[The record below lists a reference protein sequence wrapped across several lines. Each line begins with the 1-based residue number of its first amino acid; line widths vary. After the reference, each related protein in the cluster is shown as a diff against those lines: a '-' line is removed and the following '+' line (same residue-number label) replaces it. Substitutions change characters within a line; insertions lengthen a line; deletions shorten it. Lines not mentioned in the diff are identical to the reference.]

1 MSFTRGSKKRQKGAT
16 IALLMAMLPLM
27 LIPLVGLGVDGTRLV
42 IVQSKLQSAVDG
54 AGLGAGRLLGTNANT
69 TEIAGEFLKANFPSG
84 YWGTTNFQQNI
95 NYTSN
100 LGVQTITVSASAD
113 VPLMF
118 IRVLG
123 IPKSSSSASSTVTRR
138 VTRVEMVLDRSGSMN
153 NTDPVTGK
161 NVFTVMQQGAEW
173 FASQFTPGYDELGLV
188 MFSGSAI
195 VAYPETRP
203 WDPSTTGSGGPDK
216 TFATVPATQT
226 GQIFDQLKAMV
237 SGGGTGTPEALS
249 LAYIELQKA
258 HNRDLL
264 ANGNDNTLNT
274 IVLFTDGVPDAVPV
288 YANNPTLSY
297 IKSTSTCTNKTAT
310 SASSTQMKGYIVAG
324 GQPKSKSGANGWSG
338 SYGLWDLL
346 NYDTS
351 QSLLQWVKGTNANYQ
366 MSPQTAVANCS
377 GGPGTGGL
385 TYDPSH
391 PSTGTTN
398 NSGLGDLTQMP
409 PTDLYG
415 NKTTGLAYAQS
426 ELYDGTNTWM
436 PNTTTYNPS
445 DLTSNST
452 TGGPYNIAAAAWND
466 TDDIGNTIRSQN
478 SMLPI
483 QIFCIGYSGNGGTD
497 IALLYRLANAPPDK
511 TYNNSNYNNSQP
523 VGKVYL
529 VNDTNQ
535 LQAAFTQV
543 ASSVLRLA
551 Q

>member
-226 GQIFDQLKAMV
+226 GQIFDQLKAMQW
-237 SGGGTGTPEALS
+237 GGGTGTPEAMS

-297 IKSTSTCTNKTAT
+297 VKSTSTCTNKTAT
-310 SASSTQMKGYIVAG
+310 SSSSTQMKGYIVAA
-324 GQPKSKSGANGWSG
+324 GQPKSKTGANGWNG
-338 SYGLWDLL
+338 SLGLWDLF
-346 NYDTS
+346 NYDTTS
-351 QSLLQWVKGTNANYQ
+351 TLTTWVSDQNTAQNAAIV
-366 MSPQTAVANCS
+366 PQTAVAGCAGLGRN
-377 GGPGTGGL
+377 GTG
-385 TYDPSH
+385 
-391 PSTGTTN
+391 
-398 NSGLGDLTQMP
+398 NSSLAELTQMP

-436 PNTTTYNPS
+436 PNTTTYNPN
-445 DLTSNST
+445 DLTSSQ
-452 TGGPYNIAAAAWND
+452 GPYNIAAAAWND

-497 IALLYRLANAPPDK
+497 VALLYRLANAPPDK